1 MFLGRISWKKGL
13 DRLLRAFARIRLGR
27 LVIVG
32 PNDELLLPELIR
44 LAGELQMS
52 DRVHFLA
59 RAVSGADKAHL
70 YSSAQLFVLPSYS
83 ENFGNTVLEA
93 MQYAKP
99 VVVTPEVGAAEIV
112 RKAKCGLVVEGDPE
126 PLGEAIDRL
135 MTDLSLAGR
144 MGEAGRR
151 HIVQHFEWRTVGAQM
166 EALYDD
172 IIRTRQRGP
181 ELSQPSDRSKSN
193 ANERD

>member
-1 MFLGRISWKKGL
+1 
-13 DRLLRAFARIRLGR
+13 
-27 LVIVG
+27 
-32 PNDELLLPELIR
+32 
-44 LAGELQMS
+44 MS

-59 RAVSGADKAHL
+59 RAVSGPDKAHL

-135 MTDLSLAGR
+135 MTDSSLAGR

-172 IIRTRQRGP
+172 IIRTRERGP